1 MTYID
6 DNTQSIKIDIDIVP
20 PLFDDEVVHFH
31 YSLISMFKIL
41 LCDKN
46 LNYQSFML
54 E

>member
-41 LCDKN
+41 YVIKT
-46 LNYQSFML
+46 
-54 E
+54 